1 MSHRVTL
8 SHGMWQQ
15 ECDQITYLDSFYGQ
29 IILQNTSVGISP
41 VPIVPQQHIF
51 LDTLSNSELDSIF
64 LAGSYGAFWLV
75 LLRYYAMQGDMLVL
89 CAAIKVITGVQE
101 HILAS
106 TSTDIFDTLQVT
118 GYLNLLTA
126 LNILR
131 IGVSAIIMIK
141 FKRISYIFCNKSCM
155 LIRMKYNSV
164 IFLGQMMLLLCC
176 W

>member
-1 MSHRVTL
+1 
-8 SHGMWQQ
+8 
-15 ECDQITYLDSFYGQ
+15 
-29 IILQNTSVGISP
+29 
-41 VPIVPQQHIF
+41 
-51 LDTLSNSELDSIF
+51 
-64 LAGSYGAFWLV
+64 
-75 LLRYYAMQGDMLVL
+75 MQGDMLVL

-141 FKRISYIFCNKSCM
+141 FERISYTFCNES
-155 LIRMKYNSV
+155 
-164 IFLGQMMLLLCC
+164 
-176 W
+176 

>member
-1 MSHRVTL
+1 
-8 SHGMWQQ
+8 
-15 ECDQITYLDSFYGQ
+15 
-29 IILQNTSVGISP
+29 
-41 VPIVPQQHIF
+41 
-51 LDTLSNSELDSIF
+51 
-64 LAGSYGAFWLV
+64 
-75 LLRYYAMQGDMLVL
+75 MQGDMLVL

-106 TSTDIFDTLQVT
+106 TSTDIFDTLQVP

-131 IGVSAIIMIK
+131 VEVSAIIMIK
-141 FKRISYIFCNKSCM
+141 FERISYIFCNKSCM

-176 W
+176 